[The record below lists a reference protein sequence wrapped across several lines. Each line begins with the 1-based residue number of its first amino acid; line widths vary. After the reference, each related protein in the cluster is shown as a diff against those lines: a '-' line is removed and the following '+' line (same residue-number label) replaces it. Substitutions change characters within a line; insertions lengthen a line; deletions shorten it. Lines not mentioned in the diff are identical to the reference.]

1 MTLRELIQDGGRR
14 YAVVITV
21 IRYGF
26 LLALIGLAVAA
37 VVPEI
42 AVHVAGICGS
52 FGLLGSASIVSY
64 QGANAAKDWK
74 HPTGVEVAPGTN
86 GHVPRQSGMVQ
97 EPGGAL

>member
-1 MTLRELIQDGGRR
+1 MTLRDLIRDGGRR

-26 LLALIGLAVAA
+26 RLAVIGLAVAA

-42 AVHVAGICGS
+42 AIHVAAILGS
-52 FGLLGSASIVSY
+52 YGLLGSASIVSY

-74 HPTGVEVAPGTN
+74 HPTGVEQPP
-86 GHVPRQSGMVQ
+86 PRQSGMIP
-97 EPGGAL
+97 EPGSGG